1 MALKQLK
8 NKLSKKTPLLMSPF
22 GFALAACGGGGGS
35 SGLPE
40 IGSPPSGSPGA
51 SLTKGSLIAT
61 TSTLFDRT
69 LDVYGVKLLVGGAS
83 GTQDAV
89 PDAWA
94 HKVAQSYV
102 MLMDPTGSNIDVSAQ
117 ENMKKIL
124 AGEDGTWHEGLGTSQ
139 HFKRHRE

>member
-1 MALKQLK
+1 MQNSSIIEKIQNQLK
-8 NKLSKKTPLLMSPF
+8 SKKALTMSPM
-22 GFALAACGGGGGS
+22 GLALAACGGGGS
-35 SGLPE
+35 SGVTE
-40 IGSPPSGSPGA
+40 NGSPPSGLPGA
-51 SLTKGSLIAT
+51 SLNKGSLTVT

-94 HKVAQSYV
+94 YKVAQSYV

-117 ENMKKIL
+117 ENMKEIL
-124 AGEDGTWHEGLGTSQ
+124 SGADGTWHE
-139 HFKRHRE
+139 